1 MKKAILLCMIIFLA
15 AGAINAQEKI
25 TMAVNDLNSNIEKY
39 IKKTYPEHKATEAF
53 KYAMVYGVKIQKG
66 DSVLGLVFN
75 QNAKFL
81 SIYTPADKEKYAL
94 QTRATM
100 SLDDVSGDI
109 TKYVKKNHEGFKMT
123 EAYTFDEVY
132 VVKVMKGNENEMLL
146 FDKDGKFVRKV
157 TAAKPAAPAAISD
170 TGAVMKEAQPEPM
183 KTDSIKN

>member
-1 MKKAILLCMIIFLA
+1 
-15 AGAINAQEKI
+15 
-25 TMAVNDLNSNIEKY
+25 MAVNDLNSNIEKY

-81 SIYTPADKEKYAL
+81 SIYAPADKEKYAL

-109 TKYVKKNHEGFKMT
+109 TKYVKKNYEGFKMT
-123 EAYTFDEVY
+123 EAFSFDEVY
-132 VVKVMKGNENEMLL
+132 VVKIMRGDNSEMLL
-146 FDKDGKFVRKV
+146 FDKEGKFVKKV
-157 TAAKPAAPAAISD
+157 IAMKPAAPAA
-170 TGAVMKEAQPEPM
+170 KPEPVPASPQINM
-183 KTDSIKN
+183 EPATTDSLPK